1 MLKESLNKF
10 QKEFKGADDVIKK
23 LEFCLQALKN
33 VQRETMVCLDFYKDA
48 EKAIQDSRFGEEED
62 SPVARKLEELFLIHS
77 LDTLKFDYEHTQL
90 AIEKV
95 NDFLQTKE
103 LQKKVFKIDLFQE
116 LDKEEQ
122 EMIALRQ
129 RRHSSTE
136 KVGIPIYPA

>member
-1 MLKESLNKF
+1 
-10 QKEFKGADDVIKK
+10 VIKK

-48 EKAIQDSRFGEEED
+48 EKVIQDSRFGEEQD
-62 SPVARKLEELFLIHS
+62 APIVRKLEELFLIHS

-103 LQKKVFKIDLFQE
+103 LQKRVFKIDLF
-116 LDKEEQ
+116 
-122 EMIALRQ
+122 
-129 RRHSSTE
+129 
-136 KVGIPIYPA
+136 